1 MQIFFLLKYYIVHV
15 GSEPH
20 LSHPTIPIIFN
31 SQYPLAPRLW
41 ANRIIFFFVPSLY
54 RNTKLQ
60 GSNSASS
67 RTNLFGKDNKNSN
80 KNSLFNSEAIKH
92 FRYLH
97 LRFVVGYRTLVLK
110 TPYLNIITVGNS
122 YFYFAYFRTFSL
134 Q

>member
-1 MQIFFLLKYYIVHV
+1 MPVLYFEQTLWRRLSSFSVDINPIHFHFKERSANFENFF
-15 GSEPH
+15 
-20 LSHPTIPIIFN
+20 
-31 SQYPLAPRLW
+31 
-41 ANRIIFFFVPSLY
+41 
-54 RNTKLQ
+54 
-60 GSNSASS
+60 
-67 RTNLFGKDNKNSN
+67 